1 MDQNE
6 RIAML
11 LKRRSELSNQL
22 CSKGIIIEDSV
33 PYGSLEHHLEME
45 IQEMESMLINPP
57 PIQVLWEVGLKKEQ
71 SLKYSLLN
79 ELGFSS
85 ISFSVN

>member
-1 MDQNE
+1 MDQKE

-11 LKRRSELSNQL
+11 LKRWSELSKML
-22 CSKGIIIEDSV
+22 TERSIIIEDSV

-45 IQEMESMLINPP
+45 IQEMESILMNPP
-57 PIQVLWEVGLKKEQ
+57 PVQVLWEVGLKKEHP
-71 SLKYSLLN
+71 LKYSLLN

-85 ISFSVN
+85 NSFSVN